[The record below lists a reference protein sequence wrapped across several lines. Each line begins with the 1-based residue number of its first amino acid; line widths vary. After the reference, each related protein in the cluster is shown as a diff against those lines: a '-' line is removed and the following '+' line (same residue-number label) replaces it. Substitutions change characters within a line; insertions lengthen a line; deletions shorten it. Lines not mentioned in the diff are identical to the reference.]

1 MINGSKKMQKINRAL
16 TIGFTILAVIWIMP
30 IITVVINSF
39 KTSTAIAL
47 DPFSLP
53 NAETF
58 MKFGNYIKGMTFGN
72 YPFYRSVFYSLVTL
86 NGVYDFFF
94 KLVYVV
100 RHFLVDFGFG
110 VAGKALAFSF
120 TLLIF
125 VPNHTT
131 PPAVCSFE
139 CVAVC

>member
-1 MINGSKKMQKINRAL
+1 MQKINRAL

-72 YPFYRSVFYSLVTL
+72 YPFYRSVFYSLVITVMSVAL
-86 NGVYDFFF
+86 I
-94 KLVYVV
+94 LLCTSMSAWYVS
-100 RHFLVDFGFG
+100 RVD
-110 VAGKALAFSF
+110 S
-120 TLLIF
+120 
-125 VPNHTT
+125 
-131 PPAVCSFE
+131 
-139 CVAVC
+139 